1 MTTLTSTITTMFNR
15 LPIYTRPK
23 EPAIGYPTL
32 TESTN
37 THLTGQ
43 ILGLDGRPIPLPSI
57 GGNPYTIGYKI
68 ASFKG
73 LPDIPSVGSSL
84 RDDSYGSSED
94 SEEESLRPP
103 APLKIK
109 NLSTS
114 TASSSESTLT
124 HKKTESM
131 SSSNSSPRLPPP
143 QQQRKGIHRKPAPP
157 TNPNFSISAK
167 SSAETIRGK
176 STTPEGSS
184 RRGFGLGNVK
194 EKVSGRRRPVETPS
208 YSSDHHNSDI
218 LDPLEAPSPIALA
231 KPPNFVSIDDWL
243 DTREREGLHRR
254 SNTVTTVNTVA
265 TRYNDPIRLHIRQST
280 FEPLPTPHELALSES
295 IPSMPQIPSQYKSAV
310 SKISIPSAPL
320 PTQEVRR
327 PKTPPP
333 QLEEEEEKKPRGH
346 IEQLECEQDKLAT
359 RRSDI
364 KREIWDIK
372 QLLPPNP
379 STHNRSAREDMNKRL
394 AELVQQLAD
403 VEKEVHENGM
413 KLHRAWRRR
422 DKKMGIEGPTHLW
435 VSRVR
440 E

>member
-1 MTTLTSTITTMFNR
+1 MFNR

-73 LPDIPSVGSSL
+73 LPDIPRSSL

-109 NLSTS
+109 NLGTS
-114 TASSSESTLT
+114 TASSSASSTLT
-124 HKKTESM
+124 HKKAESM

-143 QQQRKGIHRKPAPP
+143 QQQRKRIHRKPAPH
-157 TNPNFSISAK
+157 TNPNFSLSAK

-208 YSSDHHNSDI
+208 YSSDHHNSDV

-280 FEPLPTPHELALSES
+280 FEPLPTPRELALSES
-295 IPSMPQIPSQYKSAV
+295 IPSMPQIPSQYRVAV
-310 SKISIPSAPL
+310 SKINIPSVPL
-320 PTQEVRR
+320 PPQEVRR

-333 QLEEEEEKKPRGH
+333 QLKAEEEKKPRDH
-346 IEQLECEQDKLAT
+346 IEQLEWEQDKLAA

-379 STHNRSAREDMNKRL
+379 STHNRGAREDMNKRL
-394 AELVQQLAD
+394 AELDQQLAD

-413 KLHRAWRRR
+413 KLHRAWRRK

-435 VSRVR
+435 VSRV
-440 E
+440 